1 MGAAPRV
8 CPGGTQGLPG
18 FVRLPPSLH
27 LLPWSPS
34 RLVALSLHLCVSV
47 SPSCAL
53 CALPTLKMG
62 VRPPVLRKGLCPR
75 LGLHRSGSFR
85 MSGAAVGRKKPHPLP
100 CFSPFCLSGSPP
112 RCPVKGEC
120 LGGKTWVQ
128 VPLPPLLTVDPR
140 SFLLSLSLFIWKM
153 RLKSTPAPRVVGA
166 TGEEVRELGC
176 EVWGSHPLSP
186 HLW

>member
-18 FVRLPPSLH
+18 FVRLPPS
-27 LLPWSPS
+27 P
-34 RLVALSLHLCVSV
+34 ALSPCLSISASQ
-47 SPSCAL
+47 SPH
-53 CALPTLKMG
+53 PGTLKMG

-85 MSGAAVGRKKPHPLP
+85 MSGAAVGRQKPHPLP
-100 CFSPFCLSGSPP
+100 CFSPFCLSLSPP

-120 LGGKTWVQ
+120 LGFRSHFH
-128 VPLPPLLTVDPR
+128 PLLTVDPR

-153 RLKSTPAPRVVGA
+153 RLKSTPAPRVGA

-176 EVWGSHPLSP
+176 EVWDSHPLSP